1 MTTTEFQQLS
11 NYEKLLKTADSLRHS
26 QGYYAR
32 LYEGLLD
39 ISDDAME
46 DINNIESLYSAK
58 DTLDVVIY
66 LEG

>member
-1 MTTTEFQQLS
+1 MTTTFQDLS
-11 NYEKLLKTADSLRHS
+11 NYEKLIKTAETLRHS

-39 ISDDAME
+39 ISDEAME
-46 DINNIESLYSAK
+46 DINNIETLYSAR
-58 DTLDVVIY
+58 DTLDVVMY